1 METPKKKK
9 KIDRAYKTVRPLFS
23 YCAKERGAK
32 ACETKTRSLRLKNEN
47 RKGGKK
53 RTGARKPPKQLR
65 RGKSWTDATVILSAQ
80 PFLWNNKK
88 HTECGKPGPRKQN
101 DLNTK
106 RRKELET
113 GCEKKIWPKAQ
124 NLCSRHAHKSG
135 RCCTYKTRKKVE
147 SFIFLSS
154 KPTTDT
160 NECAAD
166 ERTSAGEE
174 REREKDHICPNERAQ
189 TCKFYLP
196 ESLAKFRVP
205 NLAGLGFV
213 SPGSDRTS
221 FKPMCLVRLANLIG
235 SNQLLG
241 GYQYHPF

>member
-23 YCAKERGAK
+23 YRAK
-32 ACETKTRSLRLKNEN
+32 ACETKTRSLRLKNETE
-47 RKGGKK
+47 KGKKK

-65 RGKSWTDATVILSAQ
+65 RGKSWADATIILSAQ

-106 RRKELET
+106 RRKEFET
-113 GCEKKIWPKAQ
+113 GCEKNIWPKAQ
-124 NLCSRHAHKSG
+124 KLCSRHAQEWKMLYLQDPKESG
-135 RCCTYKTRKKVE
+135 ELY
-147 SFIFLSS
+147 FLSS
-154 KPTTDT
+154 KPTTET

-174 REREKDHICPNERAQ
+174 RERERKTTSAPLNGHKLVNCICPNSWRNSG
-189 TCKFYLP
+189 FLISP
-196 ESLAKFRVP
+196 VWVLFRQVRTGLSP
-205 NLAGLGFV
+205 NPSV
-213 SPGSDRTS
+213 
-221 FKPMCLVRLANLIG
+221 
-235 SNQLLG
+235 
-241 GYQYHPF
+241 